1 MDKHWSRKHQMS
13 TMKEGNGINY
23 SGLIDSLSFSSQG
36 KSLLMTFSGI
46 TDVIPKF
53 NGTTDISLKFM

>member
-1 MDKHWSRKHQMS
+1 MS

-53 NGTTDISLKFM
+53 SGTTDISVKFM

>member
-1 MDKHWSRKHQMS
+1 MS
-13 TMKEGNGINY
+13 TMMEGIGINY

-36 KSLLMTFSGI
+36 KSLLMTFSRI

-53 NGTTDISLKFM
+53 SGTTDISVKFM

>member
-1 MDKHWSRKHQMS
+1 MDKQCSRKHQMS
-13 TMKEGNGINY
+13 PMMEGNGINY

>member
-1 MDKHWSRKHQMS
+1 MS

-23 SGLIDSLSFSSQG
+23 SGVIDSLSFSSQG
-36 KSLLMTFSGI
+36 KSLLMTFSRI

-53 NGTTDISLKFM
+53 SGTTYIGVKFM